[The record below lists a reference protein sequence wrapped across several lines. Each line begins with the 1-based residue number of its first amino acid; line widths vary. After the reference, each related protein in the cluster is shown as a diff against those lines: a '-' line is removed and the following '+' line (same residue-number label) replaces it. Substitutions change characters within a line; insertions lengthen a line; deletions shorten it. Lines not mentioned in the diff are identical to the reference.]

1 LTDRRSEAVL
11 LLGRASGIYQ
21 DLRAELGLARVDRSL
36 RALGVRPAR
45 RGRRADRPALGW
57 ASLTPTERA
66 VADEVARGL
75 SNRQVADRLF
85 VSPRTVES
93 HLSHVFAKM
102 GLQTRTELAL
112 ELSRQ
117 SADRP

>member
-1 LTDRRSEAVL
+1 M
-11 LLGRASGIYQ
+11 
-21 DLRAELGLARVDRSL
+21 
-36 RALGVRPAR
+36 RALGMRPAR
-45 RGRRADRPALGW
+45 RGKRPERTAVGW

-66 VADEVARGL
+66 VAGEVARGL

-93 HLSHVFAKM
+93 HLSHVFAKV

-117 SADRP
+117 ITDRR

>member
-1 LTDRRSEAVL
+1 
-11 LLGRASGIYQ
+11 
-21 DLRAELGLARVDRSL
+21 
-36 RALGVRPAR
+36 
-45 RGRRADRPALGW
+45 
-57 ASLTPTERA
+57 
-66 VADEVARGL
+66 VADEVGRGL

-93 HLSHVFAKM
+93 HLSHVFAKV

-117 SADRP
+117 IADRR